1 MDEFIIND
9 NTFRIK
15 NMNAIELLALQTQYN
30 FDDADSSSK
39 LFNNMLERMEVK
51 CNNSWLP
58 VKEKGKDIY
67 YPANVENDYKTIKQ
81 LIGKFSSYLKS
92 VFL

>member
-30 FDDADSSSK
+30 FDDVDSSLK